1 MTQNSSTD
9 LSEFFSPW
17 LTLASRDRFILVRR
31 AAGQTLQEIGDSLG
45 CSRENIRI
53 LEKRAIAQLSS
64 ILDSLRSAFT
74 LEDSEWALPIDE
86 YLGKLKGWPNDL
98 LELVPSLL
106 EHMTFSIMSETW
118 VVLHVPDWVKG
129 LSRSLPLTEMEIS
142 DIHDGELTESRFI
155 LISKLIGAEYVKGL
169 GIVRNSAV
177 QRDSAFL
184 MLVLRGSQE
193 NENVLAEALNM
204 SVRNFRAQIDRDER
218 FLRNFAL
225 GEVGLSSWNLPTFR
239 IKTAKDALVFILK
252 NEGPQANVAL
262 IRKAI
267 QLYPRT
273 YSRYTQV
280 LEDPDFGLLPNG
292 LVGLTRDGALKPPE
306 IEPNGHDSVIEY
318 SERFFSTLVDVNA
331 DLLRG
336 AGVPVHR
343 RLGWL
348 AGARSVG
355 EGKKFQAPN
364 GKEVTIKRFPGNV
377 SMSSLREMALD
388 LHLSVGC
395 HFELAFDLEE
405 GICEA
410 RALCPCHN
418 S

>member
-1 MTQNSSTD
+1 MLTNSTD
-9 LSEFFSPW
+9 LSEFFAPW
-17 LTLASRDRFILVRR
+17 LTLASRDRFILDRR
-31 AAGQTLQEIGDSLG
+31 AAGQTLQEIGESLG

-53 LEKRAIAQLSS
+53 LEKKSRSQLSS
-64 ILDSLRSAFT
+64 ILDFLRSEFT
-74 LEDSEWALPIDE
+74 FEDSEWALPIEE

-98 LELVPSLL
+98 LELVPNLL
-106 EHMTFSIMSETW
+106 GHITFSIVSETW
-118 VVLHVPDWVKG
+118 VVLQVPESVKA
-129 LSRSLPLTEMEIS
+129 LSKSLPLTELEIS
-142 DIHDGELTESRFI
+142 DIHVGTLTESRFL
-155 LISKLIGAEYVKGL
+155 LISKLIDAEYVKGL
-169 GIVRNSAV
+169 GIVRKSAV

-184 MLVLRGSQE
+184 ILVLRGSQQ
-193 NENVLAEALNM
+193 NENVLAEALNI

-292 LVGLTRDGALKPPE
+292 LVGLTRDGARKPPE
-306 IEPNGHDSVIEY
+306 IEPKGHDSVIEY

-348 AGARSVG
+348 AGARRVG
-355 EGKKFQAPN
+355 ESKRFQAPN

-377 SMSSLREMALD
+377 SMGSLREMALD
-388 LHLSVGC
+388 LHLSLGC
-395 HFELAFDLEE
+395 HFELAFDLEDDR
-405 GICEA
+405 CEA
-410 RALCPCHN
+410 RALCSCHK